1 MKVFAF
7 NSCTSNF
14 SVHHSFSRFISHIW
28 FSPCQ
33 RCYRS
38 FTEALLITLSVCQ
51 VRLTLR
57 CNLLEHRGQ
66 LGVLRVSSS
75 EHLLAQK
82 WQKRARKGAV
92 DVRNSGCSAVMRPLV
107 AQCCGGRKHK
117 AKGGDLASGLSEC
130 HSSALLRLLRSQ
142 LDWPFVSRML
152 KTCDQWEC

>member
-1 MKVFAF
+1 MKVFSPLTVVPAISLF
-7 NSCTSNF
+7 IILSQGLF
-14 SVHHSFSRFISHIW
+14 HIFDSVLVRGI
-28 FSPCQ
+28 
-33 RCYRS
+33 
-38 FTEALLITLSVCQ
+38 TEVWGALLITLSVCQ